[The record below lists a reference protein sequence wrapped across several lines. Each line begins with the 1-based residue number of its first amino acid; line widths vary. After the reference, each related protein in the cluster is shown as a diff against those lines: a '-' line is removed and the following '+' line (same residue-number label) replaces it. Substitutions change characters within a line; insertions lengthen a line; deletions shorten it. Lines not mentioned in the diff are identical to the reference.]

1 MRKVSCWVLLSF
13 IVCPVWADNCVLTTD
28 MLSQGGGAS
37 YDDYLYADT
46 SQRELRNEGKQGKAF
61 LCGQIDGKTYC
72 SVGTKKRMQYA
83 AVGGENSVPDAVY
96 ECINT
101 GSSDRTSFRWV
112 AHDVQPN
119 CTVKNKS
126 EAKNVSGVDGG
137 NGLFLVNGSYCKNI
151 VENTTNVTI
160 QEKQT
165 NFWDTANTTLH
176 TISNVT
182 TSKINGGVQLVVSF
196 SDNVTRRLNIMKD
209 GVVEMW
215 DGTGRTIASGVRSVV
230 DGSVRAYNITA
241 DTYIKGLKITKDGV
255 VELLGG
261 AGSVIKT
268 ISDNT
273 TKSYI
278 ATLGLFETVV
288 SEVGKTARTAMTE
301 TGQTV
306 RSWGNNVKDVTV
318 SAIGGG
324 VQLAVKFSDNAVQT
338 FKIAGGT
345 AVSILDNAGKNF
357 NGALKIGADG
367 AVRIYDS
374 SMRTLLG
381 GFKIATNGAVQIFDS
396 SMSTIKTLSANT
408 TDAYKATLKF
418 FADNYNSFN
427 GTVQTVIKETANSYN
442 VTINAL
448 AGMANTVMTE
458 TGQTVRSW
466 GNNVKDVT
474 VSAIGGGVQLA
485 VKFSD
490 NAVQTFKIA
499 GGTAVSILDNAGKN
513 FNGALKIGADGAVR
527 IYDSS
532 MRTLLGGFKIATNGA
547 VQIFDSSMSTIKTLS
562 ANTTDAYKATLKFFA
577 DNYNS
582 FNGTV
587 QTVIKETAS
596 SYNVTI
602 NALAGMVNTA
612 MTETG
617 QTVRAISSDATKVTV
632 RAISGGVEIVDTI
645 ASNNTQRIKY
655 MVNGTVSIVDAG
667 GRTVVGVAQAAADG
681 TVRIYEQTTNTML
694 GALRIGKDG
703 VVQVMDVGGRV
714 VETIA
719 KSGTEAYKSTLQ
731 FFGNSLSAFNDTIQT
746 VIKETANSYNI
757 TINALAG
764 MANTAMTEGGKTA
777 RNLFDNAKETAISL
791 FDHVFGTTVDEDD
804 LNALKVQINNCTTA
818 QQVEEIVNNKLQN
831 AQLNE
836 NQLRQVRE
844 MLNKMAAETNQR
856 FESIENW
863 LNGLEQLA
871 KDTAAKLENL
881 GAQHRQL
888 AALVRTKVNAK
899 EVVDLIY
906 THTQKFT
913 DGQEKQLYAILA
925 EYTKQLSPGQ
935 YAQVQDMI
943 KDYVDPK
950 INALNSRVSLE
961 AQQRVAADKV
971 ASAMSILN
979 AFSSGADVSVW
990 KNADGKFNGVR
1001 LASDATAGVVLGT
1014 AGGLIS
1020 NSLIKKSQVEK
1031 GLEGVACTV
1040 GGQVVA
1046 DYGDEFSVGMQ

>member
-288 SEVGKTARTAMTE
+288 SEVGKTARTA
-301 TGQTV
+301 
-306 RSWGNNVKDVTV
+306 
-318 SAIGGG
+318 
-324 VQLAVKFSDNAVQT
+324 
-338 FKIAGGT
+338 
-345 AVSILDNAGKNF
+345 
-357 NGALKIGADG
+357 
-367 AVRIYDS
+367 
-374 SMRTLLG
+374 
-381 GFKIATNGAVQIFDS
+381 
-396 SMSTIKTLSANT
+396 
-408 TDAYKATLKF
+408 
-418 FADNYNSFN
+418 
-427 GTVQTVIKETANSYN
+427 
-442 VTINAL
+442 
-448 AGMANTVMTE
+448 MTE

>member
-72 SVGTKKRMQYA
+72 SVGTKKRMKYA

-101 GSSDRTSFRWV
+101 GSSDRTRFRWV
-112 AHDVQPN
+112 AHDVQPT

-137 NGLFLVNGSYCKNI
+137 NDLFLVNGSYCKNI

-176 TISNVT
+176 TINNVT

-278 ATLGLFETVV
+278 ATLDLFKTAI
-288 SEVGKTARTAMTE
+288 SEVGETTRTAMTE

-324 VQLAVKFSDNAVQT
+324 VQLVAKFSDNTVQT

-357 NGALKIGADG
+357 NGALKIGKDG
-367 AVRIYDS
+367 VVEIYDS

-381 GFKIATNGAVQIFDS
+381 GFKIATNGAVQIFNS

-448 AGMANTVMTE
+448 AG
-458 TGQTVRSW
+458 
-466 GNNVKDVT
+466 
-474 VSAIGGGVQLA
+474 
-485 VKFSD
+485 
-490 NAVQTFKIA
+490 
-499 GGTAVSILDNAGKN
+499 
-513 FNGALKIGADGAVR
+513 
-527 IYDSS
+527 
-532 MRTLLGGFKIATNGA
+532 TL
-547 VQIFDSSMSTIKTLS
+547 
-562 ANTTDAYKATLKFFA
+562 
-577 DNYNS
+577 
-582 FNGTV
+582 
-587 QTVIKETAS
+587 
-596 SYNVTI
+596 
-602 NALAGMVNTA
+602 NTA
-612 MTETG
+612 MTEG
-617 QTVRAISSDATKVTV
+617 GKTVRAISSDAAKVTV

-655 MVNGTVSIVDAG
+655 MVDGTVSIVDAG
-667 GRTVVGVAQAAADG
+667 GRAVVGVARAAADG

-694 GALRIGKDG
+694 GALQIGRDG
-703 VVQVMDVGGRV
+703 VVQVMAVGGQV
-714 VETIA
+714 VETIV

-731 FFGNSLSAFNDTIQT
+731 FFGNSLSAFNNTIQT
-746 VIKETANSYNI
+746 AIKESAKSYNV
-757 TINALAG
+757 TIKALASVTNNAIDKG
-764 MANTAMTEGGKTA
+764 ADVAKTGLKEAGKTT
-777 RNLFDNAKETAISL
+777 RSFFENAKETAVSL
-791 FDHVFGTTVDEDD
+791 FDHVFGTTVDKDD
-804 LNALKVQINNCTTA
+804 LDALKAEIDRCTTPEE
-818 QQVEEIVNNKLQN
+818 VEYIVNKKLQE
-831 AQLNE
+831 AELNE
-836 NQLRQVRE
+836 NQLRQVRS
-844 MLNKMAAETNQR
+844 MLGELEEKTNER
-856 FESIENW
+856 FETVESW
-863 LNGLEQLA
+863 LGGLEQLA
-871 KDTAAKLENL
+871 QDTANKLDRL
-881 GAQHRQL
+881 GVQHRQL

-906 THTQKFT
+906 THTQQFT
-913 DGQEKQLYAILA
+913 DGQEKQLYEILD
-925 EYTKQLSPGQ
+925 EYTKQLSAGQ

-943 KDYVDPK
+943 KNYVDPK
-950 INALNSRVSLE
+950 IKSLNSKLDLE
-961 AQQRVAADKV
+961 TKQRVAADKV

-1020 NSLIKKSQVEK
+1020 TSLIKKSQLEK
-1031 GLEGVACTV
+1031 GMEGVSCTV